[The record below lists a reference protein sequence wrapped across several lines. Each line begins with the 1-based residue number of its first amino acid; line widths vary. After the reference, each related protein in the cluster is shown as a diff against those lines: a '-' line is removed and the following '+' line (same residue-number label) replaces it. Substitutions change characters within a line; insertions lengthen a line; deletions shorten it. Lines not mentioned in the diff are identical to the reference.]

1 MNEINKSMKLD
12 NFRYRLGKLQHIL
25 DSYEYEYL
33 NTDRFFHLVFVPD
46 WWNESN
52 NEFVKIIL
60 NEMNQESFSCSGEC
74 YKYERMENILDY
86 ISSEVDC
93 FIVSKIINHL
103 PDYEDQEEISLDS
116 RNTHERYKLIFWCL
130 VCMLLD
136 TNLYK
141 QYIDY
146 VTDLSDIFEF
156 TEDMMSDW
164 CDAAIYWL
172 NGNDIYPKC
181 NLDLK
186 TDEGKNFFLNN
197 NSTKITV

>member
-33 NTDRFFHLVFVPD
+33 NTDCFFHLVFVPD

-60 NEMNQESFSCSGEC
+60 NEMNQESYSYLGEC

-86 ISSEVDC
+86 ISSEVGC
-93 FIVSKIINHL
+93 VIVSKIINHL
-103 PDYEDQEEISLDS
+103 PDYEDREWISLDS